1 MAEICPESAIMHE
14 LESIS
19 SSTGPA
25 RFSAAD
31 LRMLQIM
38 SYLHHCPEK
47 GGWEFETPLT
57 SVAPWVVPYT
67 GPVPGVDGVQVLGE
81 QVVPEELVTAINGTL
96 VGVVLVDGD
105 DLGNVFR
112 TAENLPYLRDASSP
126 PPPETSFSAGLA
138 LIRGV
143 DINGG
148 CLQLLTSIA
157 ESEMERWER
166 EGWRVVLVRG
176 RLELPVWEMVGAGVE
191 DAPWVSV
198 GAVVGAGGKGGDV
211 WRVRRNVMRR
221 GQQMGKEV

>member
-1 MAEICPESAIMHE
+1 MHE

-19 SSTGPA
+19 ASAGPA

-31 LRMLQIM
+31 LRALQIM

-47 GGWEFETPLT
+47 GKWDFETPLT

-67 GPVPGVDGVQVLGE
+67 GPASGVNGIQVLGE
-81 QVVPEELVTAINGTL
+81 QLVPEELVTAIDGTL
-96 VGVVLVDGD
+96 VGVVLIDGD
-105 DLGNVFR
+105 DLGDIFH
-112 TAENLPYLRDASSP
+112 TAETLPYLQNAP
-126 PPPETSFSAGLA
+126 PPPPPSPETSFSAGLA

-143 DINGG
+143 DVKEG
-148 CLQLLTSIA
+148 CLWLLTSIA
-157 ESEMERWER
+157 ESEVERWER
-166 EGWRVVLVRG
+166 EGWKVVLVRG

-191 DAPWVSV
+191 GAPWVSV

-221 GQQMGKEV
+221 GQQTGRDA

>member
-1 MAEICPESAIMHE
+1 MHE
-14 LESIS
+14 LESIT

-47 GGWEFETPLT
+47 GKWEFGTPLT
-57 SVAPWVVPYT
+57 SMRPWVVPYT
-67 GPVPGVDGVQVLGE
+67 GSSPGVDAVQVLGE
-81 QVVPEELVTAINGTL
+81 QVVPEELVTAIDGTL
-96 VGVVLVDGD
+96 VGVVLIDGD
-105 DLGNVFR
+105 GLGDVFH
-112 TAENLPYLRDASSP
+112 TAEYIPYLQNAPLP
-126 PPPETSFSAGLA
+126 PSPETSFSAGLA
-138 LIRGV
+138 LIRGI
-143 DINGG
+143 DIKEG
-148 CLQLLTSIA
+148 CLWLLTSIR

-191 DAPWVSV
+191 GAPWVSV
-198 GAVVGAGGKGGDV
+198 GAVVGAGGRGGEV

-221 GQQMGKEV
+221 GQQTGRDV